1 MTKAAVLWIAFTPD
15 GIVRLPGLNEPCVE
29 YRTVSLPT
37 IIACSVKAPKRR
49 VTHTMPIWTVVEAH
63 TRRHWMQIRD
73 LYPRHAPESHFRK
86 PRTTWPPSIDH
97 STLLRYGMCRLG
109 DLQSSAAASGTT
121 QRVKRNKLSIP
132 KRKRGTDHSCN
143 TEPQEY
149 CGYLRNRTPV
159 VVHSRLPQVVA
170 VADNNCIVP
179 STAIN
184 KDRKGY
190 CNPGACVISGVKSS
204 NILTVLNYCANFYG
218 RVTLTWYARLLE
230 VGK

>member
-1 MTKAAVLWIAFTPD
+1 MMTKAAVLWIAFKPD
-15 GIVRLPGLNEPCVE
+15 GIVRLLGLNEPCVE
-29 YRTVSLPT
+29 YRTFSLPT
-37 IIACSVKAPKRR
+37 IIACSVKAPKRM

-63 TRRHWMQIRD
+63 TRRHEMQIRD
-73 LYPRHAPESHFRK
+73 LYPRHASESRFRK

-143 TEPQEY
+143 TEPREY
-149 CGYLRNRTPV
+149 CGYLRNHTPV

-170 VADNNCIVP
+170 VVDNNCIVP

-190 CNPGACVISGVKSS
+190 RNPAACDVLGFKSS
-204 NILTVLNYCANFYG
+204 NILTVLNDCANFYG
-218 RVTLTWYARLLE
+218 RVTLS
-230 VGK
+230 